1 MLNIVVKIEE
11 PAKEEQRQKNT
22 KEFFENKAKQKNTE
36 DLILKLLQ
44 ESTGD
49 LLDDEV
55 LIETL

>member
-11 PAKEEQRQKNT
+11 PAKEEQRQKNI
-22 KEFFENKAKQKNTE
+22 KEYFENKNKQKNTE

-44 ESTGD
+44 ESKGD